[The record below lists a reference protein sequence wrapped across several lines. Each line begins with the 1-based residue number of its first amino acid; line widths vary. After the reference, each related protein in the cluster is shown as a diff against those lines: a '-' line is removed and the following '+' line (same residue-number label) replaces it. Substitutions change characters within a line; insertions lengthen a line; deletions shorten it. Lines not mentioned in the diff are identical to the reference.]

1 MAWVRRKSIYVS
13 YKKQGSII
21 YRKVDSN
28 YIAEISL
35 IKDVVGCKIK
45 TEDGND
51 EFMLIPE
58 NKTIISQST
67 EDLDNLIDEY
77 LKSHFV
83 GMITLKNLL

>member
-1 MAWVRRKSIYVS
+1 MAWFRRKSIYVA

-21 YRKVDSN
+21 YRKVDNN

-35 IKDVVGCKIK
+35 TKDVVGCKVK
-45 TEDGND
+45 TEDSNN

-58 NKTIISQST
+58 NKTLISQST

-83 GMITLKNLL
+83 EMVTLENLL